1 MNDFQLTPATEQDF
15 PAIRRLIH
23 MAKINPTGL
32 DWHRFLVAKTSDGQI
47 IGCGQVKPHGDG
59 TLELASIATLPD
71 FRHQGIASAII
82 QRLIETNPG
91 TLYLTCRSGL
101 GGFYEQFDF
110 MVVPAEEMPPYFKRI
125 SRLASVMM
133 KVGMAGETLLV
144 MKAGAPG
151 ATGNSI
157 AGDLPA
163 SCAHPSGKEDA

>member
-1 MNDFQLTPATEQDF
+1 MNDFQLSQATQEDF
-15 PAIRRLIH
+15 PAIRQLIH

-59 TLELASIATLPD
+59 ILELASIATLPE
-71 FRHQGIASAII
+71 FRRQGIASKII
-82 QRLIETNPG
+82 HHLIDKNPG

-101 GGFYEQFDF
+101 GGFYAKFEFK
-110 MVVPAEEMPPYFKRI
+110 VVPTEEMPPYFKRI

-144 MKAGAPG
+144 MKRV
-151 ATGNSI
+151 
-157 AGDLPA
+157 
-163 SCAHPSGKEDA
+163 